1 MPLNRHTIDRI
12 FDPPES
18 SGSSFKTERFEMAKP
33 DEGKNRNDTQPR
45 AKHWARQAITLLLF
59 LALIVMGIA
68 AYYAR
73 QQWWELY
80 TSLTH

>member
-1 MPLNRHTIDRI
+1 
-12 FDPPES
+12 
-18 SGSSFKTERFEMAKP
+18 MAKP
-33 DEGKNRNDTQPR
+33 DQGKNRNDTKPR
-45 AKHWARQAITLLLF
+45 AKHWARHAITLLLF

-80 TSLTH
+80 MSLTH

>member
-1 MPLNRHTIDRI
+1 
-12 FDPPES
+12 
-18 SGSSFKTERFEMAKP
+18 MAKP
-33 DEGKNRNDTQPR
+33 DQGKNRNDTKPR
-45 AKHWARQAITLLLF
+45 AKHWVRPAITLLLS

-80 TSLTH
+80 ISLTH